1 MLSLHFIKEEMN
13 RIVILDGIT
22 TNPGDQS
29 WEGISTLGKLE
40 VFERTNPEDVVERA
54 KDANIILTNKVCLG
68 RNEINQLPHLRYV
81 GVLATGYNVVDLS
94 AAKERNI
101 VVTNVP
107 AYSTESV
114 AQMVFAHLLTVT
126 NRVEHYALQNRDGRW
141 TNNNDFCYW
150 DSPLVE
156 LCNKKIGIIGL
167 GNIGRRVADIALAFG
182 MSVMTFT
189 SKRQEELPLGIEKCD
204 MHKLLALSDV
214 VTLHC
219 PLTVETHQMINKD
232 SIHMMKPSAIL
243 VNTGRGPL
251 VNEYD
256 VANALQSGKLA
267 AYCADV
273 MSNEP
278 PKTDNP
284 LFLCANA
291 FITPHIAWATQEA
304 RKRLIDVAADNIR
317 TFIAGHPQN
326 VVVS

>member
-1 MLSLHFIKEEMN
+1 MHIIIKAMN
-13 RIVILDGIT
+13 RIVILDAIT
-22 TNPGDQS
+22 SNPGDQS
-29 WEGISTLGKLE
+29 WDGISTLGNLQ
-40 VFERTNPEDVVERA
+40 VYERTNPEDVVERA

-68 RNEINQLPHLRYV
+68 RNEINQLPYLRYV
-81 GVLATGYNVVDLS
+81 GVLATGYNVVDLA

-126 NRVEHYALQNRDGRW
+126 NRVEHYAIQNKEGRW
-141 TNNNDFCYW
+141 SKNKDFCYW

-156 LCNKKIGIIGL
+156 ICNKKIGIVGF

-189 SKRQEELPLGIEKCD
+189 SKRPEELPHGIEKCD
-204 MHKLLALSDV
+204 MPKLLALSDV

-219 PLTVETHQMINKD
+219 PLTVDTHQMINKD
-232 SIHMMKPSAIL
+232 SIHQMKPSAIL
-243 VNTGRGPL
+243 INTGRGPL

-256 VANALQSGKLA
+256 VANALQSGMLA

-273 MSNEP
+273 MTNEP
-278 PKTDNP
+278 PQPDDP
-284 LFLCANA
+284 LLSCANA

-304 RKRLIDVAADNIR
+304 RKRLIDVATSNIR
-317 TFIAGHPQN
+317 NYIDGHPQN
-326 VVVS
+326 VVGF